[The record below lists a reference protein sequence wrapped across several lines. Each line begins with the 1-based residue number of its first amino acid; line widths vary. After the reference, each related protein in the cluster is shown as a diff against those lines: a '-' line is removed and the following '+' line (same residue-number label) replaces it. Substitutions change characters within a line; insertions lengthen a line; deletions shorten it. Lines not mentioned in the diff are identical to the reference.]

1 MADQSG
7 SARFQALF
15 ESALEDYEKKTG
27 ITLSKHPL
35 AVQLQSCHSED
46 DITDLLQG
54 RAKAFDIFQEK
65 DRMLKA
71 IKVTVSILTPLSMAA
86 SLADAVGLVRQK
98 AQVARSTSL
107 TPFPDIIP
115 TCESSTGCSRYPTRC
130 MCSSLIQNRIYR
142 CDIQVN
148 QVADGVI
155 SSFDVLADLL
165 ESIEH
170 FVDRLNIYT
179 QIAPTPALDK
189 IVVKLLVEL
198 ISTLALV
205 TKKFG
210 QRRLRESFLR

>member
-1 MADQSG
+1 LGNTRGSAQPQEVPIYSEQSTSVCANKKDNAQRALVSLSFHHSQPTISSRPHLFPAHEMADQSA
-7 SARFQALF
+7 SPRFHALVV
-15 ESALEDYEKKTG
+15 SALQAYESKTG
-27 ITLSKHPL
+27 VTLAQYPL

-98 AQVARSTSL
+98 APVACSTSL

-130 MCSSLIQNRIYR
+130 MYLSL
-142 CDIQVN
+142 
-148 QVADGVI
+148 A
-155 SSFDVLADLL
+155 
-165 ESIEH
+165 H
-170 FVDRLNIYT
+170 M
-179 QIAPTPALDK
+179 
-189 IVVKLLVEL
+189 
-198 ISTLALV
+198 
-205 TKKFG
+205 
-210 QRRLRESFLR
+210 